1 MAHKSE
7 QMQESVVAEIQKEI
21 QKQGCP
27 DDIQQVKQ
35 YVKTLKKHSAFYGAS
50 KLLNLARDKQRTL
63 RQQQENNQQVDGS
76 EKV

>member
-27 DDIQQVKQ
+27 DDIQ
-35 YVKTLKKHSAFYGAS
+35 
-50 KLLNLARDKQRTL
+50 
-63 RQQQENNQQVDGS
+63 
-76 EKV
+76 